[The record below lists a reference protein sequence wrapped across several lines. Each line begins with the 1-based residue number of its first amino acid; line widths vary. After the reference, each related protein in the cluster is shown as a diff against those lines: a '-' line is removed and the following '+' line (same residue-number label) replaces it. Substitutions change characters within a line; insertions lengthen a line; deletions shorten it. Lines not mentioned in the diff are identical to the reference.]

1 MIFGDDK
8 LHQTFRQKK
17 QPIYRIQVNFDTILK
32 GPPFIHYFWMPAS
45 FTCGYN
51 KHPK

>member
-1 MIFGDDK
+1 MICGDDK
-8 LHQTFRQKK
+8 RHQTFRQKK
-17 QPIYRIQVNFDTILK
+17 QPIYRIQVNFDTVLK
-32 GPPFIHYFWMPAS
+32 GPPFIHYFWAPAS